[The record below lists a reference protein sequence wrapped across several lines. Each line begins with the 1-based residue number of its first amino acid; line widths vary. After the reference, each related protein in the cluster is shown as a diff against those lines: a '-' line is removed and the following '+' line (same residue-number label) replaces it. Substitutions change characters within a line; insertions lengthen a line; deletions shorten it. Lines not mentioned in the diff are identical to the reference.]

1 MKVYADTSFLV
12 QLLTQE
18 AGTKAAVA
26 DYRRLG
32 RPRLFLLPLHH
43 LEITN
48 AIQQRVFRQRHTLP
62 SWEHSAIKRERD
74 TSFALLEKYITRR
87 AFIEITHDM
96 ETTFELGRRLSAK
109 YADRLG
115 CRGIDTLHVALAI
128 ELGCNVFLTADRV
141 QGALAREEGMDDAI
155 SVNGSFEVNGVAGQ
169 PQ

>member
-18 AGTKAAVA
+18 PGTKGAVA

-48 AIQQRVFRQRHTLP
+48 AIHQRVFRQRHTLP

-74 TSFALLEKYITRR
+74 TSLALLEKYIARR
-87 AFIEITHDM
+87 AFIEISHDL
-96 ETTFELGRRLSAK
+96 ETAFELARRLSAK

-115 CRGIDTLHVALAI
+115 CRGIDALHVALAI
-128 ELGCNVFLTADRV
+128 ELDCKVFLTADRS
-141 QGALAREEGMDDAI
+141 QGALAREEGLTDAI
-155 SVNGSFEVNGVAGQ
+155 SVHESFEVNGTNGARQ
-169 PQ
+169 

>member
-18 AGTKAAVA
+18 PGTKAAVV

-32 RPRLFLLPLHH
+32 RPRLFLLPLHY

-48 AIQQRVFRQRHTLP
+48 AIHQRVYRQRHTLP
-62 SWEHSAIKRERD
+62 SWEHSAIKREPD
-74 TSFALLEKYITRR
+74 TSLALLEKYILRR
-87 AFIEITHDM
+87 AFIGISHDM
-96 ETTFELGRRLSAK
+96 ETCFELARRLSAK

-128 ELGCNVFLTADRV
+128 ELECKVFLTADRI
-141 QGALAREEGMDDAI
+141 QGALAREEGLTDAI
-155 SVNGSFEVNGVAGQ
+155 SVNEAFEVNGNGVRQ
-169 PQ
+169 